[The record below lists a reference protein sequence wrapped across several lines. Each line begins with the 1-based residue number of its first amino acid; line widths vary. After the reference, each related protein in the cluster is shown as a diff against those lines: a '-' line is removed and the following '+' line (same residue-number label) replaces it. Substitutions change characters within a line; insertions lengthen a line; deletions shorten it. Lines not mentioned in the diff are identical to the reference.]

1 MADLDETLESIL
13 SGKPPKEGPRQPD
26 DQPKP
31 EGGGTADDKEMD
43 DALSRILAGEPST
56 TGPSAPKKPEVSK
69 PTTMQQVLH
78 GPVTG
83 AANLI
88 AAPGGMMQAIG
99 HGLERP
105 KDEEMR
111 GHVPDWLLD
120 ATAPIRRVG
129 DVLSG
134 GLRWAG
140 DVLGPERLL
149 APLRGSVI
157 PEDPNWEPDTAGGR
171 FANLLTQNLTAAG
184 LAGLPAAAGR
194 GALTTAP
201 AASASLAA
209 STPTAPTAGALIA
222 PAVGAAGLQ
231 HAAHELAPGQPMLEM
246 GAGILGGHGGVGMA
260 NLGAKAVAPLGGTL
274 SPLKQ
279 VRDAARVRDA
289 LSQVMTK
296 MATEMGATPEGL
308 LDTLYRRQTTPVESI
323 PGFSPTTGRLLNDPT
338 LLAIE
343 KGLEGRVAAPGV
355 VAEFEKRRRTMPGPR
370 ADNNQQAIRDFAE
383 AGVDAS
389 ANPNL
394 PRQVAEDVSGRLTA
408 AADAEAA
415 RLRQEAVT
423 EQSAAGAQADA
434 TAAGLPG
441 AEGALRRQA
450 DTARTIRTNLE
461 WELEQRQAA
470 AGDLYKQVQADDIGI
485 APFELR
491 KAFDAV
497 RKTAFENNR
506 MDAMPKI
513 MRPLEDQSGNPI
525 GRFVDD
531 HFQRWQMPNEDGQ
544 WMPNLTYKQAT
555 GLRSRLA
562 ESLRE
567 ASSETEKGYIN
578 TLINGLDKSLKAS
591 LPRDKYA
598 QYKMAN
604 AFFRREVAVP
614 FYDRSARANKVLKPG
629 FDESTTGD
637 IFFEPGV
644 RGADAAAAINKALG
658 YDKAKTLMRDYAV
671 DDMLAS
677 TVGTDGRIDPRRFNE
692 WQKRHSPALQFWPE
706 AQREL
711 ADRGLMARAAQERLE
726 AAKRLSRENEVL
738 ATGTTMRAQNAVKQ
752 SAAGLFLGADP
763 SHAVGNILKSADPVA
778 SARDAT
784 SFLRAHGGSDA
795 VEGLGRAYYDSV
807 IRRASDPNAEGGMVR
822 NLHRIMRDEAGTM
835 GELLPPDA
843 IKRLRTVADAMAM
856 EGRTAPANYTFL
868 HALLDAH
875 KVQPTG
881 ASAAGAMAM
890 GAGAIAGRVV
900 GGPGPGTIAG
910 AALGRGSFNLFS
922 KLREMRGQRGAD
934 LREAILRE
942 IVFDHNAY
950 RDALRAYT
958 PQNRTPYIE
967 RRVVAPFLLGTSAAI
982 ANKTL
987 HQAPRDEAGDS
998 NSITGLPV
1006 IDVDR
1011 PSAGSP

>member
-13 SGKPPKEGPRQPD
+13 TGKPPKEGPRLPA

-31 EGGGTADDKEMD
+31 EGGGSADDKELD
-43 DALSRILAGEPST
+43 DTLKSILAGGPDT
-56 TGPSAPKKPEVSK
+56 AGPSAPEKPPAPK

-88 AAPGGMMQAIG
+88 AAPGGLMQAIG

-105 KDEEMR
+105 KDEELR

-120 ATAPIRRVG
+120 ATTPIRRVG
-129 DVLSG
+129 DALSG
-134 GLRWAG
+134 GLRWMG
-140 DVLGPERLL
+140 DLIGPERLL
-149 APLRGSVI
+149 GPLRGTVI
-157 PEDPNWEPDTAGGR
+157 PKDPNWEPETAGGR

-184 LAGLPAAAGR
+184 MAGLPAAAGR
-194 GALTTAP
+194 GALAATP
-201 AASASLAA
+201 GASASLAA
-209 STPTAPTAGALIA
+209 STPAAPTAGALVA
-222 PAVGAAGLQ
+222 PAVGGATLQ

-308 LDTLYRRQTTPVESI
+308 LDTLSRRQMAPVESI
-323 PGFSPTTGRLLNDPT
+323 PDFSPTTGRLLNDPT

-343 KGLEGRVAAPGV
+343 KGLEGRTATPGV
-355 VAEFEKRRRTMPGPR
+355 VQQFSKRGLTMPEPR
-370 ADNNQQAIRDFAE
+370 ADNNQQAIRDFAQ
-383 AGVDAS
+383 AGVDAT

-394 PRQVAEDVSGRLTA
+394 PRQVAEDVSGRLLT

-423 EQSAAGAQADA
+423 EQTAAGAQADA

-497 RKTAFENNR
+497 RADAVENNR
-506 MDAMPKI
+506 VPNMPKI
-513 MRPLEDQSGNPI
+513 MKPVEDVSGNPV
-525 GRFVDD
+525 GRTVDD
-531 HFQRWQMPNEDGQ
+531 HFQRWQLPDENRQ

-567 ASSETEKGYIN
+567 AGSETEKKYIN
-578 TLINGLDKSLKAS
+578 MLMNGLDKSLKAS

-614 FYDRSARANKVLKPG
+614 FYDRTARANKVLKPG

-637 IFFEPGV
+637 MFFEPGV
-644 RGADAAAAINKALG
+644 RGADAAAAINQALG
-658 YDKAKTLMRDYAV
+658 YNKAKTLMRDYAV

-726 AAKRLSRENEVL
+726 AAKRLSDENKVL

-752 SAAGLFLGADP
+752 SAASLFLGTDP
-763 SHAVGNILKSADPVA
+763 SHAVGNILKGGDPVA
-778 SARDAT
+778 NARDAV

-822 NLHRIMRDEAGTM
+822 TMHRIMRDEAGVM

-843 IKRLRTVADAMAM
+843 IKRLRTVTDAMAM
-856 EGRTAPANYTFL
+856 EGRTAPGNQTFL
-868 HALLDAH
+868 HELLDSH
-875 KVQPTG
+875 KAQPAG

-910 AALGRGSFNLFS
+910 AALGRGGFNL
-922 KLREMRGQRGAD
+922 LRQLKEMRGQRAAD

-942 IVFDHNAY
+942 IVFDPNAY
-950 RDALRAYT
+950 REALRAYT
-958 PQNRTPYIE
+958 PENRAPYIE

-1006 IDVDR
+1006 ISVDQ